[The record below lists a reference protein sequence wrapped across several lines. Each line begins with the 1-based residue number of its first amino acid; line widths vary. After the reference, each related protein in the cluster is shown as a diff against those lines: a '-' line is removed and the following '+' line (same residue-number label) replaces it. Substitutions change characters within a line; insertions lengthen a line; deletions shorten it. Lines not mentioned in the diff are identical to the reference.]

1 MNKEES
7 FLLNRIK
14 DLANT
19 AFNKN
24 IYTYSDF
31 LNINELSLLNHTV
44 KELPPVKTTLMGGN
58 NYAERKTVVF
68 APDEIYYKMDIPIS
82 VLKIAPVNSKFA
94 DTLCHRDF
102 LGAILNLGINRCKIG
117 DIFVKE
123 NMAYVYVKSEIA
135 DYIIENLFKIKHT
148 NVSIT
153 VSEYTDIEVLPNF
166 KEITGTISNV
176 RLDSI
181 IATALNSTRSSI
193 LSYIEERKVFINGKL
208 TVSNG
213 AGVKNGDIISV
224 RGKGR
229 FIFDGVIKETKKG
242 RNLIKLRLYQ

>member
-1 MNKEES
+1 M
-7 FLLNRIK
+7 
-14 DLANT
+14 
-19 AFNKN
+19 
-24 IYTYSDF
+24 
-31 LNINELSLLNHTV
+31 
-44 KELPPVKTTLMGGN
+44 
-58 NYAERKTVVF
+58 
-68 APDEIYYKMDIPIS
+68 
-82 VLKIAPVNSKFA
+82 
-94 DTLCHRDF
+94 
-102 LGAILNLGINRCKIG
+102 
-117 DIFVKE
+117 
-123 NMAYVYVKSEIA
+123 
-135 DYIIENLFKIKHT
+135 
-148 NVSIT
+148 SIT
-153 VSEYTDIEVLPNF
+153 VLEYTDIEVLPNF

>member
-1 MNKEES
+1 
-7 FLLNRIK
+7 
-14 DLANT
+14 
-19 AFNKN
+19 
-24 IYTYSDF
+24 
-31 LNINELSLLNHTV
+31 
-44 KELPPVKTTLMGGN
+44 
-58 NYAERKTVVF
+58 
-68 APDEIYYKMDIPIS
+68 
-82 VLKIAPVNSKFA
+82 
-94 DTLCHRDF
+94 
-102 LGAILNLGINRCKIG
+102 
-117 DIFVKE
+117 
-123 NMAYVYVKSEIA
+123 MAYVYVKSEIA
-135 DYIIENLFKIKHT
+135 NYIIENLFKIKHT

-153 VSEYTDIEVLPNF
+153 ILEYTDIEVLPNF

-181 IATALNSTRSSI
+181 IATAFNSTRSSI
-193 LSYIEERKVFINGKL
+193 LSYIEERNVFINGKL